1 MKKNIVLLVILC
13 VSLFNASSQELMN
26 ISGESISLEEFTST
40 LMKNNQDKEITK
52 EYLDDYINLFVDY
65 KLKVIH
71 AKELGLDKEES
82 FINELEV
89 YRKQLAKPIYKQKN
103 LMKIY

>member
-1 MKKNIVLLVILC
+1 MNKNIVLLVVLC
-13 VSLFNASSQELMN
+13 VSLFNVSSQELMN

-40 LMKNNQDKEITK
+40 LMKNNQDKDITK

-71 AKELGLDKEES
+71 AKELGLDKEE
-82 FINELEV
+82 L
-89 YRKQLAKPIYKQKN
+89 YK
-103 LMKIY
+103 

>member
-1 MKKNIVLLVILC
+1 MNKNIVLLVILC
-13 VSLFNASSQELMN
+13 VSLFNVSSQELMN

-52 EYLDDYINLFVDY
+52 YLDDYINLFVDY

-71 AKELGLDKEES
+71 KRTS
-82 FINELEV
+82 
-89 YRKQLAKPIYKQKN
+89 R
-103 LMKIY
+103 

>member
-1 MKKNIVLLVILC
+1 
-13 VSLFNASSQELMN
+13 MN

-52 EYLDDYINLFVDY
+52 EYLDDYVNLFVDY

-71 AKELGLDKEES
+71 AKELGLDKEKG
-82 FINELEV
+82 F
-89 YRKQLAKPIYKQKN
+89 YK
-103 LMKIY
+103 

>member
-1 MKKNIVLLVILC
+1 MNKNIVLLVILC
-13 VSLFNASSQELMN
+13 VSLFNVSSQELMN

-71 AKELGLDKEES
+71 
-82 FINELEV
+82 
-89 YRKQLAKPIYKQKN
+89 
-103 LMKIY
+103 

>member
-1 MKKNIVLLVILC
+1 MNKNIVLLVILC
-13 VSLFNASSQELMN
+13 VSLFNVASQELMN

-71 AKELGLDKEES
+71 A
-82 FINELEV
+82 
-89 YRKQLAKPIYKQKN
+89 
-103 LMKIY
+103 